1 MKKLILLS
9 LSILGSFAGEL
20 AGKVPLASKDI
31 APGHGGDLLVSS
43 QMITDILSYRRFGD
57 LFTYLQAHY
66 FRVIFLGILIG
77 VPLVFLLHYL
87 IIGAKSFSHGGKRIY
102 FFTILNRISHWIA
115 AIAFIVLIPTG
126 LLMVFGKY
134 FGGGEFITEARH
146 FHAIFTPVFIVAV
159 IPMLIS
165 WFKDMIIS
173 FDDIK
178 WLFMAG
184 GYLTKSKEMI
194 PAGKFNAG
202 QKTWFWI
209 ATLGGI
215 VMILTGGAMFFQNF
229 DLGIA
234 STLGMTQIDLLRL
247 SAIIHNILGFAVLA
261 LFLTHI
267 YMSVFAIKG
276 SLKSM
281 KDGYKEED
289 EVKYMHSSYYKKL
302 KKEGKI

>member
-9 LSILGSFAGEL
+9 LSILGLYAREL
-20 AGKVPLASKDI
+20 TGKVPLASKDI
-31 APGHGGDLLVSS
+31 APSQGGDLLVSS
-43 QMITDILSYRRFGD
+43 QMITNILDYQKFGD

-66 FRVIFLGILIG
+66 FKVIFLGILIG

-87 IIGAKSFSHGGKRIY
+87 IIGAKRFIHGGKRIY
-102 FFTILNRISHWIA
+102 FFTLFNRIVHWVA
-115 AIAFIVLIPTG
+115 AVAFVVLIPTG
-126 LLMVFGKY
+126 LMMVFGKY
-134 FGGGEFITEARH
+134 LGGGEPIRIARELH
-146 FHAIFTPVFIVAV
+146 GYFTPVFIISV
-159 IPMLIS
+159 IPMFIS
-165 WFKDMIIS
+165 WFKEMLPT
-173 FDDIK
+173 FDDVK
-178 WLFMAG
+178 WLFIVG
-184 GYLTKSKEMI
+184 GYLSKKKIEV

-202 QKTWFWI
+202 QKMWFWI

-215 VMILTGGAMFFQNF
+215 VMIITGAAMFFQNF

-234 STLGMTQIDLLRL
+234 KSLDMTQIDLLRL
-247 SAIIHNILGFAVLA
+247 SALVHNILGFAVLA

-276 SLKSM
+276 SLQSM

-289 EVKYMHSSYYKKL
+289 EVAHLHSSYYKKL